1 MKRDALLTPVP
12 VRFPRKTKRQLILT
26 ARRFGL
32 NASAIIRQAVEQKLP
47 EWEKSGVLI
56 IEAAKGEPE
65 SEAQEA

>member
-1 MKRDALLTPVP
+1 M
-12 VRFPRKTKRQLILT
+12 T